1 MEDKS
6 RVAAKKAL
14 MRLCTFQVA
23 AGMLK
28 KAESMPADPV
38 VYRIDLKVPD
48 SLKAA
53 ITTVEGANRPVPAGT
68 A

>member
-1 MEDKS
+1 
-6 RVAAKKAL
+6 
-14 MRLCTFQVA
+14 
-23 AGMLK
+23 
-28 KAESMPADPV
+28 MPADPV

>member
-1 MEDKS
+1 VHFPSGS
-6 RVAAKKAL
+6 RD
-14 MRLCTFQVA
+14 
-23 AGMLK
+23 AGK
-28 KAESMPADPV
+28 GRESMPADPV

-53 ITTVEGANRPVPAGT
+53 ITTVEGANRLVPAGT